1 MNNSLPIKGVI
12 FDLDNTL
19 LDFMKMKEVAV
30 KSAIRGMIEAGLEA
44 DERESFKDIIS
55 IYEEFGWENQKV
67 FDVFLNKSIG
77 YVDNKFLA
85 AGIVAYRRSREANLL
100 AYPNVNRTLVNLTKL
115 GIKLA
120 VVSDAPSREAWM
132 RIYYLNLYHFFDAVI
147 TFDDSG
153 ERKPSSKP
161 FEMAL
166 KILNLEPQDSLMI
179 GDWPERDVV
188 GAKQIGMR
196 TAFAVY
202 GDTFGTKDSGADW
215 DIKDISE
222 IISIIKKINVR
233 RSGGTKHTCQP

>member
-1 MNNSLPIKGVI
+1 MNKSIPIKGVI

-222 IISIIKKINVR
+222 IISIIKKINNIV
-233 RSGGTKHTCQP
+233 